1 MPKIKIDGLDIVEVP
16 DKYCDKYE
24 NFCPMCV
31 DDGVTS
37 YCMLFKY
44 GLEEENYHCKRLK
57 ICKQS
62 EVGE

>member
-1 MPKIKIDGLDIVEVP
+1 MPKIKIDGLDIVKVP

-24 NFCPMCV
+24 NVCHMCV

-62 EVGE
+62 EVEE

>member
-1 MPKIKIDGLDIVEVP
+1 MPKIKIDGLGLVEVP
-16 DKYCDKYE
+16 EKYCDKYE

-37 YCMLFKY
+37 QCMLFKY
-44 GLEEENYHCKRLK
+44 GLEEESYHCKRLK

-62 EVGE
+62 EVKE